1 MKTIGCTW
9 ILYLVEK
16 GEILMMKRDRKVG
29 IPYPGKWV
37 FPGGTA
43 EEAETPEE
51 CLPREIQE
59 ELGYTPNPENIKKFL
74 VFFYP
79 GGKAIE
85 YFYFIPL
92 KEIPELKISEGE
104 KIEWFKLEEIEKL
117 DLGFWCREIIPVL
130 RRYITYLK
138 SEQSL
143 SNW

>member
-9 ILYLVEK
+9 ILFSIKEK
-16 GEILMMKRDRKVG
+16 KILMMKRDKKVG

-43 EEAETPEE
+43 KEAETPEE
-51 CLPREIQE
+51 CFLREIWE
-59 ELGYTPNPENIKKFL
+59 ELNYKPPLKNIKKFL
-74 VFFYP
+74 IFFYP
-79 GGKAIE
+79 GGKVIE
-85 YFYFIPL
+85 HFYFIPL
-92 KEIPELKISEGE
+92 KEIPDFKLGEGE
-104 KIEWFKLEEIEKL
+104 KIQWFTLEEIEKL